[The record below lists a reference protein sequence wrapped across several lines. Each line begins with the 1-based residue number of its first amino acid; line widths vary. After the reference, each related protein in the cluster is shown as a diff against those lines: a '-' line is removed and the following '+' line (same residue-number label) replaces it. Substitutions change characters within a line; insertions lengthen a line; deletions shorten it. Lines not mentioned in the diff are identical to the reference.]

1 MGSDTALNKIREQDR
16 RGPVRRPCGGAA
28 LLQRLHGVVFSG
40 IRIAAAGQP
49 HEFLK
54 MHLMAV
60 AIAGVGGDADI
71 VSAAADERSLKGMR
85 SIACA
90 TDCAAMSAPA
100 QEPTAAEAHSVA
112 AFG

>member
-60 AIAGVGGDADI
+60 AIAGVLLRHRR
-71 VSAAADERSLKGMR
+71 AAAIGVRIHR
-85 SIACA
+85 VV
-90 TDCAAMSAPA
+90 T
-100 QEPTAAEAHSVA
+100 
-112 AFG
+112 FG